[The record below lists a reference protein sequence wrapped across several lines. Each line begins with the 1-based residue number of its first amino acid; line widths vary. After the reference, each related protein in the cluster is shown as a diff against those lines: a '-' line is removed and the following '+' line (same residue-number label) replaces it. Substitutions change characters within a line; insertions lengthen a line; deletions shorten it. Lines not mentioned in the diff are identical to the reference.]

1 MNRDSPEGGDDR
13 FVEKVGG
20 RERRLLESRGS
31 PAGKGLGWIGTIGI
45 IGWCVTIP
53 MLAGI
58 AVGRW
63 LDSTLKGS
71 YSFTIMFL
79 VGGLFLGCAI
89 AWTWARKRLE
99 LGRGRPPAESEEG
112 RGKRDAGS
120 AQSEGSDEK
129 QS

>member
-1 MNRDSPEGGDDR
+1 MSGDSPEGEDGR

-20 RERRLLESRGS
+20 RERRLLGARDNS
-31 PAGKGLGWIGTIGI
+31 AGKGLGWIGTIGI

-58 AVGRW
+58 AAGRW

-71 YSFTIMFL
+71 YSFTIMLL

-99 LGRGRPPAESEEG
+99 LGGRDLGQDS
-112 RGKRDAGS
+112 
-120 AQSEGSDEK
+120 SEGSDEK
-129 QS
+129 PS